1 MLELIDVTKTYRT
14 KSRAIT
20 ALNGLS
26 LRIPDKAIF
35 GIAGRSGAGKSTLI
49 RVVNALERPDAGEV
63 LLDGE
68 DLLRLPFKQL
78 RDRRRKIGMIFQ
90 HFNLL
95 HSQTVRENIEFPLT
109 IAGTANV
116 QRRKRVDEL
125 VELVGLGDRMKNYP
139 SQLSGGQKQRVGIA
153 RALAANPSVLLSDE
167 ATSALDSETTDQI
180 LELLTSINEELGL
193 TIVLITHELE
203 LLRRSASHV
212 AVLENGML
220 VEQGE
225 VLDLIADAQSRLGRD
240 LLPGFTDY
248 AVAPGRVKVLITAI
262 GSERHEAMLA
272 DIALETGSRFDVVSG
287 GVYEVSTRAV
297 GRFELAVDD
306 TAALRRT
313 LGALAERQSIRVE
326 FARD

>member
-20 ALNGLS
+20 ALDGLS
-26 LRIPDKAIF
+26 LRVPDKAIF

-49 RVVNALERPDAGEV
+49 RVVNALERPDVGQV

-78 RDRRRKIGMIFQ
+78 RNRRRKIGMIFQ

-109 IAGTANV
+109 IAGTAKV

-125 VELVGLGDRMKNYP
+125 VELVGLGDRVKNYP

-180 LELLTSINEELGL
+180 LELLSSINKELGL

-203 LLRRSASHV
+203 LLRRSATHV
-212 AVLENGML
+212 AVLENGRL
-220 VEQGE
+220 VEHGE
-225 VLDLIADAQSRLGRD
+225 VLDLVADVHSRLGRD
-240 LLPGFTDY
+240 LLPGFTD
-248 AVAPGRVKVLITAI
+248 APVAPGRVRVLITAV
-262 GSERHEAMLA
+262 GSGRHEGMLA

-297 GRFELAVDD
+297 GRFELALDD
-306 TAALRRT
+306 TASIRRT
-313 LGALAERQSIRVE
+313 LGALAERESISVE